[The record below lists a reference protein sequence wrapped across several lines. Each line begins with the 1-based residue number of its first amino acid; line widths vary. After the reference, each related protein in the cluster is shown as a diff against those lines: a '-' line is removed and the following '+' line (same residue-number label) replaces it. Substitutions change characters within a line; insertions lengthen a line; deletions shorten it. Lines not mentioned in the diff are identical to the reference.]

1 MINCDSRQVPYRV
14 RSRQAVKYSSCCL
27 QWHFKTSTRGSSV
40 RGKEGRKSGKQR
52 EGRERGGG
60 NGRKA
65 RGGNVYH
72 LTSCEGRRG
81 ELFLMQE
88 MLAWESQGAPGTRNA
103 GITANARPHYQR
115 HTRRRQKRTSNNGTV
130 IVLWTAWQHYF

>member
-1 MINCDSRQVPYRV
+1 M
-14 RSRQAVKYSSCCL
+14 
-27 QWHFKTSTRGSSV
+27 

-88 MLAWESQGAPGTRNA
+88 MLAWESQGAPGTPLGMPGLRLMHDL
-103 GITANARPHYQR
+103 ITND
-115 HTRRRQKRTSNNGTV
+115 TRDGDRKGPRTTE
-130 IVLWTAWQHYF
+130 L